1 MLMRV
6 ENNGVCMSIKS
17 EIKEEIKRGDIL
29 LVDLSPVRG
38 SEQGGVRP
46 ALVVQNDMGNRHST
60 TIIVA
65 AITTKTDKCKL
76 PTHVKIPKK
85 LGLFRRSV
93 ALMEQLRTVDK
104 SRIVKKL
111 GHADEKTMQIVDEAL
126 LISIG
131 VKSCENFYLKTSQ
144 DII

>member
-1 MLMRV
+1 
-6 ENNGVCMSIKS
+6 MSGKS
-17 EIKEEIKRGDIL
+17 EIKEDIKRGDIL

-38 SEQGGVRP
+38 SEQGGIRP
-46 ALVVQNDMGNRHST
+46 TLVVQNDMGNRHST

-111 GHADEKTMQIVDEAL
+111 GHADEKTMQIIDDAL

-131 VKSCENFYLKTSQ
+131 IKPCDGFYVREAEELRHNEAE
-144 DII
+144 